1 MTSPVSS
8 RPSDCAW
15 GAFDDVAPWV
25 LDPNN
30 ISWEKQAIE
39 LRVSAQREVPV
50 LTTPTRIPP
59 VARLVVVVWVLS
71 KALVPWFVKKKLRPF
86 ATPEDSRAY
95 ISLRMRKAVERLG
108 STYIKLGQIISRGE
122 GLFPAELVNEF
133 TLCRDQVP
141 AIPFESV
148 KKTIESELGK
158 PLTEVFS
165 YIDTTALA
173 AASMR
178 LPMLGFMVRKKE
190 VATICNSRRFTRI
203 HFAAYAQG
211 R

>member
-59 VARLVVVVWVLS
+59 VARLVVSRNRATREAVIVAE
-71 KALVPWFVKKKLRPF
+71 ALDCDV
-86 ATPEDSRAY
+86 A
-95 ISLRMRKAVERLG
+95 RLG
-108 STYIKLGQIISRGE
+108 SAGAKTMAVVLGEVDIYVHAGGMYQWDSAAPIAVAAAA
-122 GLFPAELVNEF
+122 GLFTSRIDGTPLVYNR
-133 TLCRDQVP
+133 RDAWLPDLVVCQQHLAQQVID
-141 AIPFESV
+141 ALRAGR
-148 KKTIESELGK
+148 LG
-158 PLTEVFS
+158 
-165 YIDTTALA
+165 A
-173 AASMR
+173 
-178 LPMLGFMVRKKE
+178 
-190 VATICNSRRFTRI
+190 
-203 HFAAYAQG
+203 
-211 R
+211 